1 MNITTDKKSNMLY
14 WDSMEDHCDEFL
26 NNFLTNYALTNIT
39 LDEDA
44 HIDISK
50 AILETVISKCKDYGV
65 NTDKAFPYIDE
76 NY

>member
-14 WDSMEDHCDEFL
+14 WDSIEDECSQFL
-26 NNFLTNYALTNIT
+26 DNLLNNYALTYIT
-39 LDEDA
+39 LDDDA

-65 NTDKAFPYIDE
+65 NTSEAFPYIDE

>member
-1 MNITTDKKSNMLY
+1 MNIENNTLY
-14 WDSMEDHCDEFL
+14 RESVEDECSQFL
-26 NNFLTNYALTNIT
+26 DNLLTNYALTYVT
-39 LDEDA
+39 LDDDA

-65 NTDKAFPYIDE
+65 NTSETFPYIDE